1 MKKIICLVCTL
12 FVFTAGCDLK
22 NVRPDNV
29 SSMLTKSAQATSSA
43 SRPISDQEEYF
54 IGRAVAARI
63 LATYPLLKDKK
74 LTDYVNMV
82 GQSVALNSDKPTTFG
97 GYHFAILD
105 TNEVNA
111 FACPGGTILITKG
124 MLRTVRTEDEL
135 AAVLAHEVGHICHRD
150 GIEAISKARW
160 TQALTIIGS
169 EAVKTYGSHDVA
181 RLTNIFEG
189 SIDDVFKTL
198 VVNGYGRS
206 QENNADKSSL
216 EYLSRTGY
224 DPGALEKFLV
234 RLAATSRGSG
244 GGIMKTHPATA
255 DRIESVRAAMPGGN
269 VNQAFLATR
278 TERFSRTTGQGR

>member
-1 MKKIICLVCTL
+1 MKKIICLICTL
-12 FVFTAGCDLK
+12 FVFMAGCDLR
-22 NVRPDNV
+22 NIRPDHV
-29 SSMLTKSAQATSSA
+29 SMLTKSARAAGSA
-43 SRPISDQEEYF
+43 ARPISDQEEYY

-63 LATYPLLKDKK
+63 LSTYPLLRDRK
-74 LTDYVNMV
+74 LTEYVNMV
-82 GQSVALNSDKPTTFG
+82 GQMVAVNSERPTTYG

-111 FACPGGTILITKG
+111 FACPGGIILITKG

-160 TQALTIIGS
+160 TQALTIIGT
-169 EAVKTYGSHDVA
+169 EAAKTYGSHDVA
-181 RLTNIFEG
+181 RLTTLFEG

-206 QENNADKSSL
+206 QENGADQSSL
-216 EYLSRTGY
+216 GYLARTGY

-234 RLAATSRGSG
+234 RLAATSKGSG
-244 GGIMKTHPATA
+244 GGIMKTHPATT
-255 DRIESVRAAMPGGN
+255 DRIDNVRSSMPSRN
-269 VNQAFLATR
+269 VDQAFLNVR
-278 TERFSRTTGQGR
+278 TGRFSKTTESGR